1 MERGQI
7 FAGKYQ
13 IVGPLGK
20 GGMGTVHEAIHLAS
34 GQRVALKLITGVEIN
49 DEVLLRFI
57 REAESA
63 ERINSP
69 NVVRIYDL
77 GSDLDTGIP
86 YMVMEKLSGSDI
98 SHLLRGLGPLPP
110 NTAAK
115 IAAQAC
121 AGLAQAHDQ
130 GIVHRDIKPGN
141 LFVATSEN
149 PDECVVKVL
158 DFGIAKLTEDASQDK
173 EELTQTGS
181 VLGSPHYMSPEQAQ
195 GLKTIDAR
203 SDIWSL
209 GVVLYKMLCGKAP
222 HADYESL
229 GQIIL
234 AICSKP
240 APPVQSLAP
249 WIPPELSAIV
259 DRCLQ
264 IDPNDRYASAREFE
278 DALIRYLG
286 PDRKLY
292 TDDLRSVNDVDRMY
306 VAPASLH
313 SHEQD
318 PGSFSTQN
326 SLELS
331 YHRLE
336 QLKSV
341 RKPWLIAGGGALA
354 VALLGVGI
362 TLALRPPTNDTM
374 PSADWEPPVNSS
386 TASPAHEQVT
396 PTTLFEVKD
405 VGVSVVAPEGSQ
417 VFLDGRVVVVTDGTI
432 EVSGSL
438 GSEHEVRIVV
448 GDKDVRESITIGES
462 GAKPNRVIYTAPT
475 PVNVPTNP
483 SDGSGSSHTR
493 PRNPGTVSG
502 PLPVPVPSA
511 KKPSGTLKPRNDFE

>member
-1 MERGQI
+1 MQRGQI

-20 GGMGTVHEAIHLAS
+20 GGMGTVHEAIHIAS

-63 ERINSP
+63 ERIDSP

-86 YMVMEKLSGSDI
+86 YMAMEKLSGSDI
-98 SHLLRGLGPLPP
+98 SHLLRGLGPIPP

-121 AGLAQAHDQ
+121 SGLGQAHEH

-149 PDECVVKVL
+149 PDECIVKVL
-158 DFGIAKLTEDASQDK
+158 DFGIAKLTEDATQDK

-195 GLKTIDAR
+195 GLKNIDAR

-240 APPVQSLAP
+240 AAPVQSIAP
-249 WIPPELSAIV
+249 WVPPELSAIV
-259 DRCLQ
+259 DKCLQ
-264 IDPNDRYASAREFE
+264 IEPNDRFSSAREFE

-292 TDDLRSVNDVDRMY
+292 TDDLRAVNDVDRMY
-306 VAPASLH
+306 VAPPSLNS

-336 QLKSV
+336 QRRSP
-341 RKPWLIAGGGALA
+341 RKPWMVAAGAALA
-354 VALLGVGI
+354 VAFIGVGI
-362 TLALRPPTNDTM
+362 TLALRTTPSDM
-374 PSADWEPPVNSS
+374 PSADWEPPASS
-386 TASPAHEQVT
+386 GSAQVQPAAT
-396 PTTLFEVKD
+396 PIFEVKD
-405 VGVSVVAPEGSQ
+405 VEVSMVIPEGAQ
-417 VFLDGRVVVVTDGTI
+417 VFLDGRITQVQAGKIV
-432 EVSGSL
+432 VSGSL
-438 GSEHEVRIVV
+438 GSDHEVRVVV
-448 GDKDVRESITIGES
+448 GGNDIRESITIGES
-462 GAKPNRVIYTAPT
+462 GAKPNRVVYTAPAQTT
-475 PVNVPTNP
+475 PASPPANP
-483 SDGSGSSHTR
+483 PDSAGSSHTTKH
-493 PRNPGTVSG
+493 NPGTVPG
-502 PLPVPVPSA
+502 PLPVPPA
-511 KKPSGTLKPRNDFE
+511 KKPGGTLKPRNEFE